1 MAFFVKFT
9 LVRQVDFRR
18 NANNLSALQKGGA
31 IIEFTEHSE
40 RKPHSDNHVGIVK
53 SLCNFQKRCKRF
65 LQQKLLMEQ
74 ITTGVT
80 RNAEFRENDNCGPF
94 VFGEETAAYDFIS
107 IEFRIRNF
115 QSWAHRSDSVKTEHF
130 IL

>member
-1 MAFFVKFT
+1 MD
-9 LVRQVDFRR
+9 LWCD
-18 NANNLSALQKGGA
+18 ANEFSALQKGGA
-31 IIEFTEHSE
+31 IIKFTEHSE

-53 SLCNFQKRCKRF
+53 RLCNFQKRSKRF

-80 RNAEFRENDNCGPF
+80 RNAELRENDNCGPF